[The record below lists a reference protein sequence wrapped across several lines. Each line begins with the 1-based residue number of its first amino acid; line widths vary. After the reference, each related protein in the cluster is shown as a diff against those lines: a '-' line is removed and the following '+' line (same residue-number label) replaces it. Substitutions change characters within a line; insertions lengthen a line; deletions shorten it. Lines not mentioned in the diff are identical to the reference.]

1 MEKGKI
7 NLQVE
12 YININDLVPYSKNAK
27 LHPQEQVEQIKKSIV
42 EFGMNDPIAIAKN
55 NIIVERTW
63 SLNRL

>member
-27 LHPQEQVEQIKKSIV
+27 LHPKEQVVI
-42 EFGMNDPIAIAKN
+42 
-55 NIIVERTW
+55 
-63 SLNRL
+63 